1 MKKLCT
7 LIYFLSIFSF
17 AMPPVFADNIV
28 EDKQIVINQVNDD
41 VQDKEEIEAIKPN
54 TELDEKKLEQKDFT
68 KTPYITEKLRGYI
81 DRALQLNPTLK
92 QRRLETEEAFYKNK
106 ESRTSLSPQVSFSA
120 SYSQSLRQP
129 SRDST
134 GSFSY
139 GFSLRQY
146 ITDFGKTS
154 NALKG
159 HFVSD
164 GTKEKISKTLTGRDM
179 PEEIRKKI
187 SIKTKGGNI
196 TSFKKGYKAPK
207 ERIERQKIAMK
218 KTMDIKVSLYQNYK
232 KQMTWNE
239 FQTFY
244 RLNKR
249 RLLSEYKGKAI

>member
-1 MKKLCT
+1 MANK
-7 LIYFLSIFSF
+7 FS
-17 AMPPVFADNIV
+17 
-28 EDKQIVINQVNDD
+28 K
-41 VQDKEEIEAIKPN
+41 EIEKVENYENA
-54 TELDEKKLEQKDFT
+54 KKENFC
-68 KTPYITEKLRGYI
+68 GW
-81 DRALQLNPTLK
+81 NCHH
-92 QRRLETEEAFYKNK
+92 RLETHNSDGEKRLVQLTRSELQALNMYYDRPANELIFLTIEEHTGLH
-106 ESRTSLSPQVSFSA
+106 SRPCSEEQK
-120 SYSQSLRQP
+120 R
-129 SRDST
+129 
-134 GSFSY
+134 
-139 GFSLRQY
+139 
-146 ITDFGKTS
+146 KTS